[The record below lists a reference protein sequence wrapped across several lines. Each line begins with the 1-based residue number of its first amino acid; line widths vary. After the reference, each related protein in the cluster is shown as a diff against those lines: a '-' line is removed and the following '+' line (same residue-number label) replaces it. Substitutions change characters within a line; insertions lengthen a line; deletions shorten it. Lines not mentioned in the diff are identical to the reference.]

1 MWTRRELL
9 KLNGEAS
16 PVSSSFAWEANLW
29 PVEDTPVTLQGYFW
43 KGGEGRR

>member
-1 MWTRRELL
+1 MWTRREFL
-9 KLNGEAS
+9 KLSGGAS

-29 PVEDTPVTLQGYFW
+29 PVEDTRATHQSYFW